1 MLPSSSPAPPAW
13 LPNLIQTSPNSSS
26 VLPNPLQENASSTS
40 QAALQAFLEAT
51 LQDIR
56 AAHRSREQQLA
67 QAARAYRKRL
77 ADLNQ
82 RQELLLTTCRWA
94 PTWPR
99 HLGWDVDMGPG
110 LWFSVLQEQRQA
122 HQIQWATWYPQ
133 DYLCNSHQP
142 GAITH
147 ALGH

>member
-1 MLPSSSPAPPAW
+1 MGALSRQLQGAREEARTAGQQLAAQAMVLSSCKDQLRQAEAENAQLQLQLKKLNEEYAVRLQRYAKETAETSSST
-13 LPNLIQTSPNSSS
+13 NQ
-26 VLPNPLQENASSTS
+26 AS
-40 QAALQAFLEAT
+40 LQAFLEAA

-94 PTWPR
+94 LP
-99 HLGWDVDMGPG
+99 
-110 LWFSVLQEQRQA
+110 
-122 HQIQWATWYPQ
+122 
-133 DYLCNSHQP
+133 
-142 GAITH
+142 
-147 ALGH
+147 